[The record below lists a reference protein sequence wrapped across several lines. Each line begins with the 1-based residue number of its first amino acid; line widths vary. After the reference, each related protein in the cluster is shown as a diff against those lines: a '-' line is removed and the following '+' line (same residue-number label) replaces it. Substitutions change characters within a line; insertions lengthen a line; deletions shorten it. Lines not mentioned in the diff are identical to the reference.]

1 MKFSFLLSCVD
12 RSWATHSSFLPS
24 SSSLL
29 SPLSK
34 PWLPVMVWKVL
45 FKRLSSPAFWQCWTD
60 FSNSSIS
67 DMLVFVTFWLLSG
80 VCKDTKYREITVVS
94 SVSCWKWHCSYKKAV
109 HSQIS
114 KYICKTFW
122 KISREE
128 KIVPGMILQHSPQG
142 QTVPDLLVFC
152 DAVTASVDK
161 GTDVVYLE
169 LCKAFDML
177 PHHILTSKLKIYR
190 SEDWTV

>member
-1 MKFSFLLSCVD
+1 
-12 RSWATHSSFLPS
+12 
-24 SSSLL
+24 
-29 SPLSK
+29 
-34 PWLPVMVWKVL
+34 
-45 FKRLSSPAFWQCWTD
+45 
-60 FSNSSIS
+60 
-67 DMLVFVTFWLLSG
+67 
-80 VCKDTKYREITVVS
+80 
-94 SVSCWKWHCSYKKAV
+94 
-109 HSQIS
+109 
-114 KYICKTFW
+114 
-122 KISREE
+122 
-128 KIVPGMILQHSPQG
+128 MILQHSPQG